1 MTCLFVD
8 IAWPWG
14 LWSLEVLFP
23 WPWTHALYLLHHCH
37 GDVAG
42 YSTSKQSRGILPTK
56 ISQPRAGGGLPA
68 GQSGGGPY
76 LRCPFSWTIGNPV
89 RSSSAASAM
98 SVAAEMLVDSDGS
111 TVGDAVVIVVRIAAG
126 LERSLVDA
134 RAQVSE
140 LGQAQ
145 GRAVRRRWT

>member
-1 MTCLFVD
+1 M
-8 IAWPWG
+8 
-14 LWSLEVLFP
+14 
-23 WPWTHALYLLHHCH
+23 
-37 GDVAG
+37 
-42 YSTSKQSRGILPTK
+42 
-56 ISQPRAGGGLPA
+56 
-68 GQSGGGPY
+68 
-76 LRCPFSWTIGNPV
+76 

-145 GRAVRRRWT
+145 GRAVRRR